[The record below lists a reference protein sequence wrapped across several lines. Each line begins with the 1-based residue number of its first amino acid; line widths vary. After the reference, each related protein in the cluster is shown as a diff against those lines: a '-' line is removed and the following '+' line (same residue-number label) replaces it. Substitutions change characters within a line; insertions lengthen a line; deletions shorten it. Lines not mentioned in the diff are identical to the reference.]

1 MEDISPTGGR
11 VSAGPRRLRFGVVGG
26 GIVGVA
32 VARELLTRY
41 DADVVLWEKE
51 DDLGRHQTGHNSG
64 VVHAGVY
71 YPPGSRKARLCV
83 QGGRLLRTFCEDRG
97 LVYDECGK
105 LIVASD
111 EPQRSLLR
119 DIERRGQA
127 NGVTRLRWLE
137 GAEIASVEPHARG
150 VAAVHSP
157 RTAIVDYGAVTRAL
171 GAEVADRGGV
181 LRLGTAVTGL
191 QNRGREV
198 VVTTPEGAQVVDLVV
213 ACAGLQADRVA
224 RMAGDDS
231 EPMIVPFRGEY
242 HVLRPE
248 RSALVRGMI
257 YPVPDPRYPFL
268 GVHLTRHVDG
278 SVSIGPNAV
287 LALARE
293 GYRWRD
299 ISARDAWE
307 FARWPGFHRLAA
319 THWRTGAR
327 ELAGSASKRRFVAA
341 ARLYVPE
348 LRVGDVERR
357 TSGVR
362 AQAVDRDGTL
372 VDDFRISRA
381 GRVVS
386 VRNAPSP
393 AATSSLAI
401 AAEVV
406 DMLANDVA
414 RRTGG

>member
-1 MEDISPTGGR
+1 MSG
-11 VSAGPRRLRFGVVGG
+11 SPRRPRVGVVGG
-26 GIVGVA
+26 GIVGAA
-32 VARELLTRY
+32 VARELLARY
-41 DADVVLWEKE
+41 DAEVVLWEKE
-51 DDLGRHQTGHNSG
+51 DGLGRHQTGHNSG

-71 YPPGSRKARLCV
+71 YTPGSHKARLCV
-83 QGGRLLRTFCEDRG
+83 QGGRLLRAFCEERG
-97 LVYDECGK
+97 LVYEECGK
-105 LIVASD
+105 LIVATD
-111 EPQRSLLR
+111 EGQRSLLH
-119 DIERRGQA
+119 DIERRGRS
-127 NGVTRLRWLE
+127 NGVTGLRWLE
-137 GAEIASVEPHARG
+137 GEEIGSVEPHARG
-150 VAAVHSP
+150 VAALHSP

-171 GAEVADRGGV
+171 GAEVVDRGGLLHV
-181 LRLGTAVTGL
+181 GTAVTGL
-191 QNRGREV
+191 QTRGREV
-198 VVTTPEGAQVVDLVV
+198 VVTTSAGSQVVDLVV
-213 ACAGLQADRVA
+213 ACAGLHADRVA

-242 HVLRPE
+242 HVLRPD

-299 ISARDAWE
+299 VAGRDLWE
-307 FARWPGFHRLAA
+307 MARWPGFARLARR
-319 THWRTGAR
+319 HWRTGVR

-348 LRVGDVERR
+348 LRVADVERR
-357 TSGVR
+357 VAGVR

-372 VDDFRISRA
+372 VDDFRIGRA
-381 GRVVS
+381 GRVLS

-406 DMLANDVA
+406 AMLADDLP
-414 RRTGG
+414 RRSGG